1 MKTTIKNASI
11 IATTAIKAIGT
22 CIVVSVA
29 LGSRWRYVVSGVR
42 VVRHQLALLGF
53 PLLVPGHVMP
63 VMATCSQASSRTCN
77 SRSNCS
83 SAVA

>member
-11 IATTAIKAIGT
+11 IATIAIKAIGT
-22 CIVVSVA
+22 FIVVSA
-29 LGSRWRYVVSGVR
+29 ASGSRWRYVVSGVR
-42 VVRHQLALLGF
+42 VVRHQLALLGL
-53 PLLVPGHVMP
+53 PVLAADAMP
-63 VMATCSQASSRTCN
+63 AMATCPTTSCRTSN